1 MSGATRK
8 KFRSAQVNRQ
18 IIAIQSLA
26 AAAAAAAAATAATT
40 AAQPDPAV
48 PRPALGQTKLP
59 TPAPTPAPA
68 SKTTRVVRAAELAS
82 QPSLEAETQVD
93 TYLAGHKAR
102 VQ

>member
-1 MSGATRK
+1 MDSMSGATRK

-26 AAAAAAAAATAATT
+26 AAAATATTT
-40 AAQPDPAV
+40 AAARPSVALWPAA
-48 PRPALGQTKLP
+48 PGQTKLP